1 MLKVRNLR
9 VSYGKINAVK
19 GVDLEVNK
27 GEIVALI
34 GANGAGKT
42 SILNSL
48 MGIVP
53 SEGEISLE
61 GVDISHLKPWKRA
74 EMGLSLVPE
83 RARIFPNMTVY
94 ENLEIGGHR
103 LDRGT
108 FKETLE
114 MVYNVFPRLAERRKQ
129 LAMTLSGG
137 EKQML
142 AIARSLMTKPRFML
156 VDEISLGLMPKLVD
170 EIFEVLL
177 NLRNMG
183 ITLLISEQNTKKALE
198 VSDRAYVIQNGLI
211 FKEGNSKE
219 LIEDEDVK
227 KAYLGLED

>member
-1 MLKVRNLR
+1 